1 MSEEQIKNKSNR
13 REKEVEFE
21 LEPETIKGKHEE
33 IDISSIEI
41 RSEEVQEIMGYIP
54 HWIIRQGI
62 TLFFAVTLIFMVG
75 SYFFKYPDVIQSSI
89 VVTTETPPAAIVS
102 RTTGK
107 IQELF
112 VQNNQKVNAG
122 APIAII
128 ENTANYRH
136 VFELEE
142 KLTALKSLPFHFDV
156 ADSLKIGQ
164 AYSLGDLMPGYTVFL
179 KSYQDYRHFIQLDYY
194 NKKIESTRL
203 QINRYQALYTQTERQ
218 IVLMEQEF
226 GLSKQQYERAIQLY
240 KDEIISINEI
250 DNAKSIFIQK
260 EYALEGAKS
269 NLSNQK
275 IQLAQ
280 LEQTLMDLNQTY
292 TEQKKQLEAAL
303 TGAYENLTGQVA
315 QWEQNYLLKTPISGM
330 VVFTKYWAINQNVR
344 MGDTVVT
351 VIPDN
356 AGKMV
361 GKVVLPIQG
370 SGKVKEGQ
378 KVNIKFLNYPHTDYG
393 IVQGIIKA
401 KSLVTTDNNYIL
413 EVALPDGLKTSYDK
427 ELPFNQEMQGIAEI
441 ITEDI
446 RLLERIFK
454 PIKSILKR
462 PS

>member
-1 MSEEQIKNKSNR
+1 MSEEQIKKKNR
-13 REKEVEFE
+13 REKKVEPE
-21 LEPETIKGKHEE
+21 LEPENGKGKHEE

-62 TLFFAVTLIFMVG
+62 MLFFAVTLIFLVG
-75 SYFFKYPDVIQSSI
+75 SYFFQYPEVIQSSI
-89 VVTTETPPAAIVS
+89 VVTTETPPAAIIS

-112 VQNNQKVNAG
+112 VQNNQSVNADT
-122 APIAII
+122 AIAII

-136 VFELEE
+136 VFELKK
-142 KLTALKSLPFHFDV
+142 KLTTLKSLPSHFDA
-156 ADSLKIGQ
+156 ADSLDIGQ

-179 KSYQDYRHFIQLDYY
+179 KSYQDYRHFIQLDYFH
-194 NKKIESTRL
+194 KKIESTRL
-203 QINRYQALYTQTERQ
+203 QIDRYQALYNQTERQ
-218 IVLMEQEF
+218 IALMDQEF
-226 GLSKQQYERAIQLY
+226 NLSKLQYDRAIQLY
-240 KDEIISINEI
+240 KDEVISINEI
-250 DNAKSIFIQK
+250 DNAKSVFLQK
-260 EYALEGAKS
+260 EYALEGARS

-275 IQLAQ
+275 IQIAQ
-280 LEQTLMDLNQTY
+280 LEQTLMDLTQQY
-292 TEQKKQLEAAL
+292 TEQKKQLEVAL

-315 QWEQNYLLKTPISGM
+315 LWEQNYLLKTPISGM
-330 VVFTKYWAINQNVR
+330 VVFTKYWTINQNVR
-344 MGDTVVT
+344 AGDTVVT
-351 VIPDN
+351 VIPEN
-356 AGKMV
+356 AGKMI

-401 KSLVTTDNNYIL
+401 KSLITTDNNYIV
-413 EVALPDGLKTSYDK
+413 EVALPDGLKTSYGK
-427 ELPFNQEMQGIAEI
+427 ELPFNQEMQGSAEI

-462 PS
+462 PT